1 MSDYPQSFLLK
12 PLCASLFAI
21 SMHSFAAETPVSDA
35 TPLETIRAES
45 NKSSTMKT
53 ATGLELTQKETPQS
67 ISVVTQEQIKDQSLT
82 TVTSAMK
89 QATGINVIRDSGR
102 FRYQSRG
109 FYIDQIEEDGLSST
123 MPGSGSN
130 AYRTSSSFT
139 DLDIYDHIEVVRGA
153 TGLTQ
158 AYSEPGGTLNA
169 VRKHPT
175 KEFQMQG
182 YLQAGSWNNLRSVFD
197 VSGSLNSNE
206 SVRGRFVAIGTDSD
220 SYKNNVSKDNQTFY
234 GVLDFDLTPATLLR
248 IGAMYQKSHEV
259 PDYFGIPMALG
270 GVDSGLPAS
279 IYLGS
284 SWSKLNFEKY
294 NAFAELEHKFND
306 DWSLNAQVNST
317 WSKSLQNVGGLA
329 QLGTSYAG
337 LTSSNQKLAMNN
349 YQYYDNSSD
358 ELTAKISLNG
368 KYNLFNAT
376 HDVFANLNYVSTYEK
391 SEWRRILNSTAYD
404 VTTFNPASVAV
415 PNWNGA
421 LNLNWFYTN
430 YITQTAATLGTR
442 VNLLQDVYL
451 TLAGRYAQSITNGST
466 YYAITGGK
474 TDGEYAKNREVK
486 KNKFIPYIG
495 LTYDLTDNTSL
506 YASHTEIFKPQSNR
520 DLSGQILD
528 PIVGKNDEIGIKSE
542 LFGGLLNASLALF
555 QIEQENRPIAAT
567 YNNISFSVPS
577 GKVRSRGID
586 IEVSGKITNDLAIFA
601 GYTYNKS
608 KYLNTESLTY
618 LSGSNFSKHTPE
630 HMFKLYSQY
639 QLPGALKKWSA
650 GVGVTAQTDTN
661 SLYNIYQGGYTLWNA
676 NIRYSYSQNLSFNL
690 IGDNI
695 TNKRYYENNRVRIN
709 GGNNFL
715 GSPAS
720 VLLRVDWTY

>member
-1 MSDYPQSFLLK
+1 MSDYCQSFLLK

-21 SMHSFAAETPVSDA
+21 SIQSFAAENTSSDV
-35 TPLETIRAES
+35 TQLETIQAES
-45 NKSSTMKT
+45 NKSSSMKT

-67 ISVVTQEQIKDQSLT
+67 VSVVTQEQIKDQGLT

-102 FRYQSRG
+102 FRFQSRG

-123 MPGSGSN
+123 VAGSGSN
-130 AYRTSSSFT
+130 PLRTSSSFT

-175 KEFQMQG
+175 KDFQMQG

-197 VSGSLNSNE
+197 VSGPLNANKT
-206 SVRGRFVAIGTDSD
+206 VRGRFVAIGADSD
-220 SYKNNVSKDNQTFY
+220 SFKNNVSKDNKTFY

-259 PDYFGIPMALG
+259 PDYFGIPMASG

-279 IYLGS
+279 TYLGS
-284 SWSKLNFEKY
+284 SWSKLDFEKY

-306 DWSLNAQVNST
+306 DWILNAQINSN
-317 WSKSLQNVGGLA
+317 WNKSLQNVGALG
-329 QLGTSYAG
+329 QLGTSYSG
-337 LTSSNQKLAMNN
+337 LTSSNQKVAMNN

-391 SEWRRILNSTAYD
+391 SEWRRILNSTSYN
-404 VTTFNPASVAV
+404 VTTFDPTSVAA

-442 VNLLQDVYL
+442 VNLLQDFHL

-466 YYAITGGK
+466 YYALTGGK

-506 YASHTEIFKPQSNR
+506 YASHTEIFKPQSARNS
-520 DLSGQILD
+520 SGQILD
-528 PIVGKNDEIGIKSE
+528 PVVGKNDEIGVKSE
-542 LFGGLLNASLALF
+542 LFGGRLNTSLALF
-555 QIEQENRPIAAT
+555 QIEQENRAITDP
-567 YNNISFSVPS
+567 NNTSFSIAE
-577 GKVRSRGID
+577 GKVRSRGVD
-586 IEVSGKITNDLAIFA
+586 VEVSGKVTNDLAVFA

-608 KYLNTESLTY
+608 KYLKTESSSYAAGT
-618 LSGSNFSKHTPE
+618 NFSKHTPE

-639 QLPGALKKWSA
+639 QLPGALEKWSA

-676 NIRYSYSQNLSFNL
+676 NIRYSYSENLSFNV

-720 VLLRVDWTY
+720 VLVRVDWKY

>member
-1 MSDYPQSFLLK
+1 MSDYCQSFLLK

-21 SMHSFAAETPVSDA
+21 SIQSFAAENTSSDV
-35 TPLETIRAES
+35 TQLETIQAES
-45 NKSSTMKT
+45 NKSSSMKT

-67 ISVVTQEQIKDQSLT
+67 VSVVTQEQIKDQGLT

-102 FRYQSRG
+102 FRFQSRG

-123 MPGSGSN
+123 VAGSGSN
-130 AYRTSSSFT
+130 PLRTSSSFT

-175 KEFQMQG
+175 KDFQMQG

-197 VSGSLNSNE
+197 VSGPLNANKT
-206 SVRGRFVAIGTDSD
+206 VRGRFVAIGADSD
-220 SYKNNVSKDNQTFY
+220 SFKNNVSKDNKTFY

-259 PDYFGIPMALG
+259 PDYFGIPMASG

-279 IYLGS
+279 TYLGS
-284 SWSKLNFEKY
+284 SWSKLDFEKY

-306 DWSLNAQVNST
+306 DWILNAQINSN
-317 WSKSLQNVGGLA
+317 WNKSLQNVGALG
-329 QLGTSYAG
+329 QLGTSYSG
-337 LTSSNQKLAMNN
+337 LTSSNQKVAMNN

-391 SEWRRILNSTAYD
+391 SEWRRILNSTSYN
-404 VTTFNPASVAV
+404 VTTFDPTSVAA

-442 VNLLQDVYL
+442 VNLLQDFHL

-466 YYAITGGK
+466 YYALTGGK

-495 LTYDLTDNTSL
+495 LTYYLTDNTSL
-506 YASHTEIFKPQSNR
+506 YASHTEIFKPQSARNS
-520 DLSGQILD
+520 SGQILD
-528 PIVGKNDEIGIKSE
+528 PVVGKNDEIGVKSE
-542 LFGGLLNASLALF
+542 LFGGRLNTSLALF
-555 QIEQENRPIAAT
+555 QIEQENRAITDP
-567 YNNISFSVPS
+567 NNTSFSIAE
-577 GKVRSRGID
+577 GKVRSRGVD
-586 IEVSGKITNDLAIFA
+586 VEVSGKVTNDLAVFA

-608 KYLNTESLTY
+608 KYLKTESSSYAAGT
-618 LSGSNFSKHTPE
+618 NFSKHTPE

-639 QLPGALKKWSA
+639 QLPGALEKWSA

-676 NIRYSYSQNLSFNL
+676 NIRYSYSENLSFNV

-720 VLLRVDWTY
+720 VLVRVDWKY